1 MDDPP
6 RFHRGSCICND
17 CELRLTRRCL
27 VDDLGFREDST
38 FEEASGHPIVDAFI
52 SQRGRDPLGTKTVGP
67 EAGKRTIYRLA
78 RGHDHRGATWYDER
92 HSVVWLCAYAR
103 HRSGEP
109 DDAFP
114 YFRDLMAGNRMFP
127 GVPDY
132 ELLFS
137 DQGNRFA
144 ELAVGDAQEA
154 LERAV
159 QEPGSEVETV
169 LGLMVQVSVVVHSVD
184 DLREIYVSFSLRG
197 LTQELI
203 LVLLAAFRADAEFG
217 DWELIGALPNR
228 ALRDEEAEI
237 GYRLL
242 EPN

>member
-6 RFHRGSCICND
+6 RLHRSSCICTD
-17 CELRLTRRCL
+17 YELRVTRRCL
-27 VDDLGFREDST
+27 VDDLGLR
-38 FEEASGHPIVDAFI
+38 EEAAFEDALGHPIVDAFM
-52 SQRGRDPLGTKTVGP
+52 SQRAQDPLGTKTVGP
-67 EAGKRTIYRLA
+67 EAGKRTFYRLA

-92 HSVVWLCAYAR
+92 HRVVWLCAYAR

-114 YFRDLMAGNRMFP
+114 YFRDLMAENRMFP
-127 GVPDY
+127 GVADY

-137 DQGNRFA
+137 DQGDRFA

-154 LERAV
+154 LARAI
-159 QEPGSEVETV
+159 QQPGSEVEVV
-169 LGLMVQVSVVVHSVD
+169 LGLTIPVSVVVRLVD
-184 DLREIYVSFSLRG
+184 DLREVYVAFSLHG
-197 LTQELI
+197 LTQEQL
-203 LVLLAAFRADAEFG
+203 LVMLAAFRADAEFG
-217 DWELIGALPNR
+217 DWELVETLPHR
-228 ALRDEEAEI
+228 ALRDADAEI